1 MSETPARWR
10 SMAAGVGAFLAAFLA
25 GSHHTLHMLLLS
37 VGLGSSALFF
47 SPGLRRAMLAVSLLM
62 SALTVW
68 WFLRKPHKAHAETV
82 AVFAALGA
90 SLVFLGWT
98 VMQHGL

>member
-1 MSETPARWR
+1 MRAHASRWR
-10 SMAAGVGAFLAAFLA
+10 AFAASAGAFLAAFLA

-37 VGLGSSALFF
+37 IGLGGSAFLF
-47 SPGLRRAMLAVSLLM
+47 SPALRRSMLAVSLAM
-62 SALTVW
+62 SALTMG
-68 WFLRKPHKAHAETV
+68 WFLRKPRKTHAETV

-90 SLVFLGWT
+90 SLVLVAWT